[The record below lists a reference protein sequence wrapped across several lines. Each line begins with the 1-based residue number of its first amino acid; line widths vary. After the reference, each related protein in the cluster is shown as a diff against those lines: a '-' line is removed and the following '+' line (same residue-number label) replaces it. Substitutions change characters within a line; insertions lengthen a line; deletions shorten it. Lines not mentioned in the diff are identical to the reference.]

1 MISKGTNSALL
12 VLFLIG
18 FTLNAQVAE
27 QLTKIRI
34 DQKQE
39 KQQSL
44 IDSIGKLSFH
54 IIAGAFRNPYNA
66 VKKLNQLKAL
76 GYKAR
81 VLGINQKG
89 LTTVS
94 YDSFENIVDARYNLA
109 KIKKNVDKDAWLLTK
124 KIDSTQ
130 KNWDE
135 VAAESENVTK
145 DKVVEIKEL
154 DQPRED
160 VNSQLVEAKI
170 LVKNADGLI
179 DINGI
184 VENRDKIHIV
194 DYNFNLV
201 VLKLDASGNYLKNA
215 QSGEFSLKPNER
227 KNLATLKIVIKDSDV
242 LKLYFFIRKDLK
254 LIAKD
259 TAIVESKIKK
269 LETEPIIEEDIEIT
283 GLVVEDLITKLGR
296 DFYDFFY
303 QEYSSRGSKYPFVIN
318 IIEKP
323 LLGIN
328 SEITIDV
335 DDRIIYKVMTRP
347 NEEYLQ
353 AMAHQA
359 ILAIDDYS
367 EKRKFLYKKN
377 IKF

>member
-1 MISKGTNSALL
+1 MISKGTYKTLL

-27 QLTKIRI
+27 PLTKIRI

-81 VLGINQKG
+81 VLGINQNG

-94 YDSFENIVDARYNLA
+94 YDSYENIVDARYNLA
-109 KIKKNVDKDAWLLTK
+109 KIKKNVDKDAWLLIE
-124 KIDSTQ
+124 KIDSTETNQ
-130 KNWDE
+130 DE
-135 VAAESENVTK
+135 VAAESDNITK
-145 DKVVEIKEL
+145 DKVVEIQES
-154 DQPRED
+154 DQPTKD
-160 VNSQLVEAKI
+160 VKSQLVEAKI

-184 VENRDKIHIV
+184 VENRDKIHII

-227 KNLATLKIVIKDSDV
+227 KNLATLKIVIKDSDE

-259 TAIVESKIKK
+259 TAIVVSNIKK
-269 LETEPIIEEDIEIT
+269 LETKPIIEEEIEIS
-283 GLVVEDLITKLGR
+283 GLVVEDVITKLGR

-335 DDRIIYKVMTRP
+335 DDRIIYKVITRP

-353 AMAHQA
+353 ATAHQA

-367 EKRKFLYKKN
+367 EKRKFLFKKN

>member
-1 MISKGTNSALL
+1 VISKGTNSALL

-94 YDSFENIVDARYNLA
+94 YDSYENIVDARYNLA
-109 KIKKNVDKDAWLLTK
+109 KIKKNVDKHAWLLIE
-124 KIDSTQ
+124 KIDSTEI
-130 KNWDE
+130 NRDE
-135 VAAESENVTK
+135 VAAQSDNITK
-145 DKVVEIKEL
+145 DKVVEIQES
-154 DQPRED
+154 DQPTKD
-160 VNSQLVEAKI
+160 VKTQLVEAKI
-170 LVKNADGLI
+170 LVKNTDGLI

-227 KNLATLKIVIKDSDV
+227 KNLATLKIVIKDSDE

-259 TAIVESKIKK
+259 TAIVVSNIKK
-269 LETEPIIEEDIEIT
+269 LETKPIIEEDIEIV

-323 LLGIN
+323 LLGIS

-353 AMAHQA
+353 ATAHQA

>member
-1 MISKGTNSALL
+1 VISTGTYKALL

-18 FTLNAQVAE
+18 FTLNGQVVE
-27 QLTKIRI
+27 PLTKVRI

-44 IDSIGKLSFH
+44 PDSIRKLPFH

-76 GYKAR
+76 GYNAR
-81 VLGINQKG
+81 ILGINQSG

-94 YDSFENIVDARYNLA
+94 YDSYKNIVDARFNLA
-109 KIKKNVDKDAWLLTK
+109 KIKKNVDKDAWLLIE
-124 KIDSTQ
+124 KIDSTE

-154 DQPRED
+154 DQPTED

-227 KNLATLKIVIKDSDV
+227 KNLATLKIVIKDSDE

-259 TAIVESKIKK
+259 TAIVLSNIKK
-269 LETEPIIEEDIEIT
+269 LETKPIIEEDIEIT

-303 QEYSSRGSKYPFVIN
+303 QEYSSRGSNYPFVIN

-335 DDRIIYKVMTRP
+335 DDRIVYKVMTRP

-353 AMAHQA
+353 ATAHQA

>member
-1 MISKGTNSALL
+1 MISTSTYKALL

-18 FTLNAQVAE
+18 FTLNAQVVE
-27 QLTKIRI
+27 PLTKVRI

-39 KQQSL
+39 KHQSL
-44 IDSIGKLSFH
+44 SDSIGKLPYH

-66 VKKLNQLKAL
+66 VKKLNRLKAL
-76 GYKAR
+76 GYNAR
-81 VLGINQKG
+81 VLGINQNG

-94 YDSFENIVDARYNLA
+94 YDSYKNIVDARYNLA

-124 KIDSTQ
+124 KIDSTE

>member
-1 MISKGTNSALL
+1 VISTGTYKALL

-18 FTLNAQVAE
+18 FTLNGQVVE
-27 QLTKIRI
+27 PLTKVRI

-44 IDSIGKLSFH
+44 PDSIRKLPFH

-76 GYKAR
+76 GYNAR
-81 VLGINQKG
+81 ILGINQSG

-94 YDSFENIVDARYNLA
+94 YDSYKNIVDARFNLA
-109 KIKKNVDKDAWLLTK
+109 KIKKNVDKDAWLLIE
-124 KIDSTQ
+124 KIDSTE

-145 DKVVEIKEL
+145 DKVVEIKGL
-154 DQPRED
+154 DQPTED

-227 KNLATLKIVIKDSDV
+227 KNLATLKIVIKDSDE

-259 TAIVESKIKK
+259 TAIVLSNIKK
-269 LETEPIIEEDIEIT
+269 LETKPIIEEDIEIT

-303 QEYSSRGSKYPFVIN
+303 QEYSSRGSNYPFVIN

-335 DDRIIYKVMTRP
+335 DDRIVYKVMTRP

-353 AMAHQA
+353 ATAHQA

>member
-1 MISKGTNSALL
+1 MISTGTYKALL

-18 FTLNAQVAE
+18 FTLNGQVVE
-27 QLTKIRI
+27 PLTKVRI

-44 IDSIGKLSFH
+44 PDSIRKLPFH

-76 GYKAR
+76 GYNAR
-81 VLGINQKG
+81 ILGINQSG

-94 YDSFENIVDARYNLA
+94 YDSYKNIVDARFNLA
-109 KIKKNVDKDAWLLTK
+109 KIKKNVDKDAWLLIE
-124 KIDSTQ
+124 KIDSTE

-145 DKVVEIKEL
+145 DKVVEIQEL
-154 DQPRED
+154 DQPTED

-227 KNLATLKIVIKDSDV
+227 KNLATLKIVIKDSDE

-259 TAIVESKIKK
+259 TAIVLSNIKK
-269 LETEPIIEEDIEIT
+269 LETKPIIEEDIEIT

-303 QEYSSRGSKYPFVIN
+303 QEYSSRGSNYPFVIN

-335 DDRIIYKVMTRP
+335 DDRIVYKVMTRP

-353 AMAHQA
+353 ATAHQA